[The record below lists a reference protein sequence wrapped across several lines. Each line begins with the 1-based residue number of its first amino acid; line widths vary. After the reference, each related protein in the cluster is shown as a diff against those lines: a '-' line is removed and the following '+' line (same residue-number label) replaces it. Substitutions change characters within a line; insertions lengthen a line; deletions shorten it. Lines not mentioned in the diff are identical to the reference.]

1 MRDTAE
7 RCHEFNAYV
16 KGFLR
21 RRPIDG
27 CGWREPPSHSV
38 KSIPDTST
46 PGSSALSVE
55 RPS

>member
-7 RCHEFNAYV
+7 RCHESNAYV

-21 RRPIDG
+21 RRPADG
-27 CGWREPPSHSV
+27 CGCREPPFHSV
-38 KSIPDTST
+38 KSIPDTRR
-46 PGSSALSVE
+46 PGSNALSVE